1 MFRFL
6 KRIKFILEC
15 WYFTRRGEAPRV
27 VALPKWCDAD
37 APIFWAYAGGGR
49 LHVYGNSQE
58 AIEDSLS
65 RGVKILEVDCNFTSD
80 GVPVLTHEFRPNN
93 AIEFDHIPSAQE
105 FLAKKVN
112 DRFTP
117 LSLDSFLAK
126 YIKDGGVFCAI
137 DPGSAGGKGDLL
149 EYMVRNVSVEVR
161 QKIIYQ
167 TYSLQMASRAVNAG
181 FASVHFG
188 VHYIFSRKEFWRLR
202 YLLPTLASIGVQSVS
217 LQDCPMT
224 ESVVDAVKQI
234 VDSGLVVSIAG
245 IDSMDRI
252 RRWMKCGVRCFN
264 SRFVTPIDF
273 QKGGF

>member
-1 MFRFL
+1 MLRIL
-6 KRIKFILEC
+6 KRIKFVSEC
-15 WYFTRRGEAPRV
+15 RYFVRRGKRPWNA
-27 VALPKWCDAD
+27 ALPKWCDAD

-49 LHVYGNSQE
+49 LHAYGNSQE

-117 LSLDSFLAK
+117 LTLDSFLAK
-126 YIKDGGVFCAI
+126 YIKDGSVYCSI
-137 DPGSAGGKGDLL
+137 DPGGAGGKGNLL
-149 EYMVRNVSVEVR
+149 EYMVRNVSVGVR

-167 TYSLQMASRAVNAG
+167 TYSLPMASKAVDAG

-188 VHYIFSRKEFWRLR
+188 LHYVFSRKEFWRLR
-202 YLLPTLASIGVQSVS
+202 YLLPALVSIGVKSVS

-224 ESVVDAVKQI
+224 ESAVQAVKQI

-245 IDSMDRI
+245 IDSVDRI
-252 RRWMKCGVRCFN
+252 RRWMKYGVKCFN

-273 QKGGF
+273 IEGGF